1 MVEKI
6 LNILFAIGALLLIL
20 LLVYGGFKI
29 NLVVGIIAASILL
42 ALTFGFIGVYYHD
55 EKRKK

>member
-6 LNILFAIGALLLIL
+6 LNILFAVGALLLIL
-20 LLVYGGFKI
+20 GLVYGGFKI
-29 NLVVGIIAASILL
+29 SLPVGLIASLILL
-42 ALTFGFIGVYYHD
+42 SLTFGFIGVYYHD

>member
-6 LNILFAIGALLLIL
+6 LNILFVVGALLFIL
-20 LLVYGGFKI
+20 GLVYGGFKI
-29 NLVVGIIAASILL
+29 SLVVGIIAASILL
-42 ALTFGFIGVYYHD
+42 TLTFGFIGVYYHD

>member
-6 LNILFAIGALLLIL
+6 LNIIFTIGALLFIL
-20 LLVYGGFKI
+20 GLVYGGFKI
-29 NLVVGIIAASILL
+29 SLPVGLIASLILL